1 MLPFHKCCR
10 LGGQG
15 RIYEIKSSITRLPAL
30 PAMRGRRGRQRGERG
45 RPNLA
50 RLAKLARLAR
60 QVGQVSEI
68 RVRAF
73 FGKCLL
79 FAFFILG

>member
-1 MLPFHKCCR
+1 MLPFHKCRR

-15 RIYEIKSSITRLPAL
+15 CIYEIKGSVTRLPAW
-30 PAMRGRRGRQRGERG
+30 RG

-60 QVGQVSEI
+60 FAARRARQVGQVSEI
-68 RVRAF
+68 RVKDF
-73 FGKCLL
+73 LS
-79 FAFFILG
+79 